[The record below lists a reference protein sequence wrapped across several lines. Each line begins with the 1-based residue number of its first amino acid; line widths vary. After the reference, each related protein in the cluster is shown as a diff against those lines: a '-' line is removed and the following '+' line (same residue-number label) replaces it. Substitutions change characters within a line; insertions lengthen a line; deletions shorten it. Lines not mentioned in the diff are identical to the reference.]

1 MSVHTNGSE
10 YFVDIN
16 GAKKKYDDP
25 IKAKIAMVMD
35 VGLDEK
41 DASSLI
47 DSLLP
52 GISKKG
58 HLKLAYTG
66 DTYPQPFEEQ
76 PYVNEFG
83 QNTYVG
89 IGQEN
94 TLPTM
99 DSYTGNPTRPDLG
112 TVPEVNGID
121 PRYISQAIQMAQ
133 NGQKEIFDTQM
144 IGALAKYVSV
154 GDKISEYLPSI
165 VEATD
170 RLGRILFLL
179 HWETDKFKEM
189 YGRGDLPELV
199 ELVTNVF
206 KNIGD
211 LVIFLKRKSPEL
223 SINMSKT
230 DGLDL

>member
-1 MSVHTNGSE
+1 
-10 YFVDIN
+10 
-16 GAKKKYDDP
+16 
-25 IKAKIAMVMD
+25 
-35 VGLDEK
+35 
-41 DASSLI
+41 
-47 DSLLP
+47 
-52 GISKKG
+52 
-58 HLKLAYTG
+58 
-66 DTYPQPFEEQ
+66 
-76 PYVNEFG
+76 
-83 QNTYVG
+83 
-89 IGQEN
+89 
-94 TLPTM
+94 M
-99 DSYTGNPTRPDLG
+99 DSYTGNPTRQNLG
-112 TVPEVNGID
+112 TMPEVNGID
-121 PRYISQAIQMAQ
+121 PRYISEAIQMAQ